1 MPAHSMLSC
10 IFFAVFLYFPA
21 LSVASIWPLPS
32 SISLSGPPLLISPVF
47 TFKTSSNSGV
57 LKRGITRYLEIILRQ
72 TNTKDHFESRAND
85 KALSE
90 LFLSVSTDDETL
102 QPVTCYSYTLTI
114 SNGQASIKAKTP
126 YGALYGMETFSQL
139 IVDGS
144 LVNNTVNISDK
155 PKYNHRGLMLDT
167 GRRYFPLE
175 LLYNIIDG
183 MSYVKLN
190 VFHFHILDWCRFSVE
205 SKLYPELQSNTSE
218 FYTQEQIKSL
228 VSYAAD
234 RGIRVIPEVESASH
248 VLGLRG
254 LDNKTKGLRF
264 CNISGF
270 LQLYNDPE
278 GITVATMKN
287 ILKEMM
293 SLFPDQ
299 YFHLGLDEVKTSSLC
314 TTENSKSLEQELMEF
329 LVQNGRIPVAWQE
342 ALTSTSAAINGT
354 VLQAW
359 TGTVLK
365 YLIDKGF
372 KVVNSMGNHFYLTGS
387 LDISALWTDVA
398 SGLSPQ
404 ESSQLLGGE
413 MAVWTDDYC
422 FVSQCFLY
430 NRKKPIAWWMYGPEQ
445 DSQFTESVSGI
456 IWPKAIVGAGSFW
469 NYRPDIKPNSPEFLT
484 ILNVQ
489 RKRMIQ
495 RGVLS
500 CPLGCKC
507 DELTRCGEKYPQP

>member
-10 IFFAVFLYFPA
+10 IFFAVFLYFAA

-32 SISLSGPPLLISPVF
+32 SMSLSGPPLLISPVF

-205 SKLYPELQSNTSE
+205 SKLYPELQSNASE
-218 FYTQEQIKSL
+218 FYTQEQVKSL

-278 GITVATMKN
+278 
-287 ILKEMM
+287 
-293 SLFPDQ
+293 
-299 YFHLGLDEVKTSSLC
+299 
-314 TTENSKSLEQELMEF
+314 
-329 LVQNGRIPVAWQE
+329 R
-342 ALTSTSAAINGT
+342 
-354 VLQAW
+354 
-359 TGTVLK
+359 
-365 YLIDKGF
+365 
-372 KVVNSMGNHFYLTGS
+372 
-387 LDISALWTDVA
+387 
-398 SGLSPQ
+398 
-404 ESSQLLGGE
+404 
-413 MAVWTDDYC
+413 
-422 FVSQCFLY
+422 
-430 NRKKPIAWWMYGPEQ
+430 
-445 DSQFTESVSGI
+445 
-456 IWPKAIVGAGSFW
+456 
-469 NYRPDIKPNSPEFLT
+469 
-484 ILNVQ
+484 
-489 RKRMIQ
+489 
-495 RGVLS
+495 
-500 CPLGCKC
+500 
-507 DELTRCGEKYPQP
+507 